1 MLLET
6 IPRNISASK
15 ILRYTVYNAKVF
27 TAIRLIQ
34 IKLSLAVFVSSFSQ
48 RVIELNKKYLPQ
60 LSIGFSNPKVKV
72 HIQDGNKFLNNHKE
86 QFDVIITD
94 SSDPIGP
101 AKCLF
106 ERPYYEKIEGALKA
120 DGIMCAQG

>member
-1 MLLET
+1 M
-6 IPRNISASK
+6 
-15 ILRYTVYNAKVF
+15 
-27 TAIRLIQ
+27 
-34 IKLSLAVFVSSFSQ
+34 FVSYFSQ
-48 RVIELNKKYLPQ
+48 RVIELSKKYLPQ
-60 LSIGFSNPKVKV
+60 LSVGFSKPKVKV
-72 HIQDGNKFLNNHKE
+72 HMQDGNVFLSNHKD